1 MFELKVRRKALRYID
16 RLGAKRKRTI
26 KEALSLLKSD
36 PVPLRKIDVV
46 KLKGYDDIYR
56 IRIGTIRI
64 VYQVLWSEKM
74 IIIIFVGPRGRAY

>member
-16 RLGAKRKRTI
+16 RLGSKRKRAI

-36 PVPLRKIDVV
+36 PVPVRRIDVT

-64 VYQVLWSEKM
+64 VYQVLWSERM

>member
-16 RLGAKRKRTI
+16 RLEAKRKRAI

-36 PVPLRKIDVV
+36 PVPVRRIDVT

-64 VYQVLWSEKM
+64 VYQVLWSERM

>member
-16 RLGAKRKRTI
+16 RLDAKRKRAI

-36 PVPLRKIDVV
+36 PVPARRVDAI

-56 IRIGTIRI
+56 IRI
-64 VYQVLWSEKM
+64 VYQVLWSERM

>member
-1 MFELKVRRKALRYID
+1 MFELKVKRKALRYID

-56 IRIGTIRI
+56 IRIGTI
-64 VYQVLWSEKM
+64 
-74 IIIIFVGPRGRAY
+74 

>member
-16 RLGAKRKRTI
+16 RLGAKRKRAI

-36 PVPLRKIDVV
+36 PVPVRRIDVT

-64 VYQVLWSEKM
+64 VYQVLWSERM